1 MKFNINSPIFQF
13 INTLCEFILLNIV
26 FLICCL
32 PLFTT
37 GASLSALYQVTIQEA
52 RGDHGYILKTFF
64 HAFRENFKA
73 ATLAFL
79 FYFLT
84 GAILLFNL
92 VFWNAIG
99 TMAAN
104 VILLV
109 LTLLS
114 VLLVI
119 SFLYTFPLIA
129 RFQNHI
135 TETIKNSYR
144 IALEH
149 RLQTIALLIIQGIV
163 ILLCFT
169 AAQTKLFMVIVGF
182 AFIAYCNSFLF
193 NKVLSKY
200 EDEAVCSK

>member
-1 MKFNINSPIFQF
+1 MKFNINSPVFQF
-13 INTLCEFILLNIV
+13 INTFCEFILLNIV

-32 PLFTT
+32 PVFTI
-37 GASLSALYQVTIQEA
+37 GASLSALYQVTIREA
-52 RGDHGYILKTFF
+52 RGEHGYILKTFF
-64 HAFRENFKA
+64 RAFRENFKA

-79 FYFLT
+79 FYFIA
-84 GAILLFNL
+84 GAVLLFNL

-114 VLLVI
+114 AMLII

-129 RFQNHI
+129 RFQNRI
-135 TETIKNSYR
+135 AVTIKNSYR
-144 IALEH
+144 IAMEH
-149 RLQTIALLIIQGIV
+149 HLQTIALLLIQGIA
-163 ILLCFT
+163 ILLCIM
-169 AAQTKLFMVIVGF
+169 ADQTKLFMVIVGF

-193 NKVLSKY
+193 GRVFAGY
-200 EDEAVCSK
+200 EKIEGVAD